1 MMAGYQHLT
10 APAADSV
17 FLYASHGDGSKWL
30 SPTGAA
36 YRRILNQ
43 DYTEI
48 LQSCR
53 QRGIDS
59 TVTSFMVEQ
68 LAEHC
73 GATSDNFEV
82 LVREGAQLIQRSF
95 TLNDEEQLR
104 WVPTDLHVRQAIQ
117 DLDLQRSAS
126 HGFEISQAPSDR
138 AIMLRSY
145 VNGSMIDI
153 LQYKLSQQFA
163 HKIAEI
169 TTAVSNSGN
178 PLLSA
183 ANKPAVERMPLAQAS
198 SNLPSRKELAPATTE
213 KRKREDDMQGSG
225 PSRFLPG
232 SDSDDENALEEQA
245 AGLQA
250 KIASIRART
259 ADEDVSMP
267 RKKAR
272 KAKLKNTSAASLV
285 RGSQLPSQ
293 QPTAPAH
300 LLVQPKME
308 AELPPATVTD
318 KSAVSS
324 SNGIKLILRRQ
335 GKPDYRCKASMNTTF
350 EKIITVARKEFEI
363 PVTQAVCLHFEG
375 QRLSAAELVREA
387 GLRDYA
393 CLKVFD
399 LPAANPHNTSAVDLK
414 TENKMFQDEA
424 VQQRQIA
431 GAVLAN
437 LRPMPPVV
445 DLTSSSPPQH
455 VSPAAAQA
463 QPPPPPPPQ
472 SEPKLCGEQ
481 QEVVDAILAGKNVFY
496 TGSAGCGKST
506 VLKAFV
512 PRLRELG
519 KTVRIIAPTGKAA
532 LDINGST
539 TWTYAGWT
547 PGHMKRPLDELVN
560 AAHGKFVSKRFRDTD
575 VLVIDEVS
583 MVENHLLTR
592 LSKIMQAARGRDLP
606 FGGVQ
611 LVVTGDFCQLPP
623 VKPFQF
629 CMTCGR
635 EQIRK
640 VGPRGETLYRC
651 PLHGDCNDDDKWAFR
666 SAVWEDCKFK
676 HVNLTNI
683 HRQSDEVFIGILQK
697 LRIGKPLTNADR
709 QLLLDHPCDVKNA
722 VKLFPTREEVR
733 RINQTEF
740 DRLKTA
746 KREFRCLDYFS
757 WNETHGNLR
766 EKGRRS
772 PVDNSLE
779 ALREHRLD
787 TLVEFKAGML
797 VVLLVNLDIANGL
810 VNGSQGRVIGFEP
823 YAESKLPKA
832 AVREGGGRLTSFSR
846 SSGKKSRYGRETSP
860 EPSESMVQGEL
871 RGEYAELRQG
881 QIQDFIL
888 QPRNQNKMWPIV
900 EFDNGLRRTV
910 YADCQVNELGDE
922 KPYTLLA
929 RTQIPLIAA
938 WAMTIH
944 KSQGMTLNRVIVD
957 LGRSFEEGQEYVAL
971 SRARSLEGLKVM
983 GLGEN
988 VGKGGNAQV
997 KQFLKEKFNLS

>member
-1 MMAGYQHLT
+1 MMSGYQHLT

-17 FLYASHGDGSKWL
+17 FLYASHGHGPKWL

-36 YRRILNQ
+36 YLRILNQ
-43 DYTEI
+43 DYNEI
-48 LQSCR
+48 LQRC
-53 QRGIDS
+53 QQNAIDS
-59 TVTSFMVEQ
+59 TVTHLMVEQ
-68 LAEHC
+68 LAGHC
-73 GATSDNFEV
+73 GATSNNFEI

-95 TLNDEEQLR
+95 TLDDEEQLR
-104 WVPTDLHVRQAIQ
+104 WMLTDLHVRQAIQ
-117 DLDLQRSAS
+117 VLDLRWSAS
-126 HGFEISQAPSDR
+126 HGVETSHLPSDR
-138 AIMLRSY
+138 AIKLRLH
-145 VNGSMIDI
+145 VNGSMINI
-153 LQYKLSQQFA
+153 LQHKLSQHPA

-169 TTAVSNSGN
+169 TTAVSNTWD
-178 PLLSA
+178 PPLSA
-183 ANKPAVERMPLAQAS
+183 ANTPAVQRMPLAQAS
-198 SNLPSRKELAPATTE
+198 SNLPSRKELAPATTD
-213 KRKREDDMQGSG
+213 KRKREDHMQASG
-225 PSRFLPG
+225 VSSFLPE

-259 ADEDVSMP
+259 ADEDISVP

-272 KAKLKNTSAASLV
+272 KAKLQDMSASSVESA
-285 RGSQLPSQ
+285 SQLPFK

-300 LLVQPKME
+300 PLVKLKME
-308 AELPPATVTD
+308 AELPAATVAD
-318 KSAVSS
+318 KLAVSS
-324 SNGIKLILRRQ
+324 SNGIKLIVRRQ

-363 PVTQAVCLHFEG
+363 PATQAVCLHFEG

-399 LPAANPHNTSAVDLK
+399 LPAANPQNTSAVNLK
-414 TENKMFQDEA
+414 AETKMVPDEA
-424 VQQRQIA
+424 AQHRQIA

-445 DLTSSSPPQH
+445 DLTSSSPPQQM
-455 VSPAAAQA
+455 SPAVAQA

-472 SEPKLCGEQ
+472 SEPQLCGEQ

-547 PGHMKRPLDELVN
+547 PGHMKRPLDELVR

-635 EQIRK
+635 EQFRK

-666 SAVWEDCKFK
+666 SAVWEECKFK

-697 LRIGKPLTNADR
+697 LRIGKQLTNADR

-746 KREFRCLDYFS
+746 KREFCCLDYFS

-772 PVDNSLE
+772 AVDNSLE

-846 SSGKKSRYGRETSP
+846 SSGKKSRYGRDTSP

-881 QIQDFIL
+881 QIKDFIL

-900 EFDNGLRRTV
+900 EFDNGIRRTV

-944 KSQGMTLNRVIVD
+944 KSQGMTLNRVVVD

-997 KQFLKEKFNLS
+997 KQFLKDKFNLE